1 MSNPATSLWIGRY
14 TSVTRKCFAHSAAG
28 ALLGVT
34 AFLAPMPRALAQN
47 VRTDIGILGS
57 PDGPVYPLKAS
68 GNNRYL
74 VDQSNAPFLMVGD
87 SPQHL
92 ITNLSLKE
100 AAAFMANRRDYGINT
115 LWINLLCIFTHASCN
130 REAKTFDGIVPFLV
144 PGDIATPN
152 PAYFQRVD
160 EVLRIAANHGMV
172 VLLDPIETVSWLD
185 ILRKNGKSKAYEY
198 GQYLGK
204 RYSDFPNIIWMHG
217 NDFQSWRNA
226 ADDALLQAVAR
237 GIRSIDANH
246 IHTVELNYDTSG
258 SLEDKSWEPLIDL
271 DAAYTY
277 LPNYAQVLTE
287 YNRHNFKPVFMVEAN
302 YEFESVGADVGSTQ
316 NLRRQEY
323 WAMLSGA
330 AGQLYGSAH
339 SWQLQKGWEANLD
352 TSGVIQLSYMKNLFV
367 SRKWYEMVPDQTHTV
382 VTDGYD
388 RLSCIV
394 GNFVTYVS
402 EDHDSLI
409 SRAFGRIRRH
419 SGIGSITSNTCAT
432 AARASDGSL
441 VMVYMPTIRAI
452 TVDMSKLT
460 GMTTARWYDPTS
472 GEYTDVKG
480 SPFANEGSRQ
490 FIPSEANK
498 SGEGDWVLVLEAL
511 TPR

>member
-1 MSNPATSLWIGRY
+1 
-14 TSVTRKCFAHSAAG
+14 
-28 ALLGVT
+28 
-34 AFLAPMPRALAQN
+34 MPRALAQN

-74 VDQSNAPFLMVGD
+74 VDQTNAPFLMVGD

-100 AAAFMANRRDYGINT
+100 AAAFMANRRGYGINT
-115 LWINLLCIFTHASCN
+115 LWINLICIFTHASCN

-172 VLLDPIETVSWLD
+172 VLLNPIETVSWVD
-185 ILRKNGKSKAYEY
+185 ILRKNGKSKAFEY

-204 RYSDFPNIIWMHG
+204 RYIDFPNIIWMHG

-287 YNRHNFKPVFMVEAN
+287 YNRQNFKPVFMVEAN

-323 WAMLSGA
+323 WAMLS
-330 AGQLYGSAH
+330 
-339 SWQLQKGWEANLD
+339 
-352 TSGVIQLSYMKNLFV
+352 
-367 SRKWYEMVPDQTHTV
+367 
-382 VTDGYD
+382 
-388 RLSCIV
+388 
-394 GNFVTYVS
+394 
-402 EDHDSLI
+402 
-409 SRAFGRIRRH
+409 
-419 SGIGSITSNTCAT
+419 
-432 AARASDGSL
+432 
-441 VMVYMPTIRAI
+441 I
-452 TVDMSKLT
+452 TV
-460 GMTTARWYDPTS
+460 AFF
-472 GEYTDVKG
+472 V
-480 SPFANEGSRQ
+480 
-490 FIPSEANK
+490 
-498 SGEGDWVLVLEAL
+498 
-511 TPR
+511 